1 MFANKTYKQQ
11 FIMKPSTIVCLV
23 LSANFLVS
31 CGYKKE
37 AKEVTQDFF
46 SAIKNNKEEK
56 MVELYPEV
64 GNLQNYYKSDTI
76 IVKEVKELEDKSKHS
91 KKCTFYTLKFG
102 CSFAA
107 VNTIKPQLL

>member
-56 MVELYPEV
+56 WL
-64 GNLQNYYKSDTI
+64 NYILKLETFKTI
-76 IVKEVKELEDKSKHS
+76 INQ
-91 KKCTFYTLKFG
+91 T
-102 CSFAA
+102 
-107 VNTIKPQLL
+107 Q

>member
-64 GNLQNYYKSDTI
+64 FL
-76 IVKEVKELEDKSKHS
+76 
-91 KKCTFYTLKFG
+91 TFD
-102 CSFAA
+102 
-107 VNTIKPQLL
+107 VNIHCVHTAL

>member
-46 SAIKNNKEEK
+46 SAIKNNK
-56 MVELYPEV
+56 
-64 GNLQNYYKSDTI
+64 GD
-76 IVKEVKELEDKSKHS
+76 
-91 KKCTFYTLKFG
+91 F
-102 CSFAA
+102 
-107 VNTIKPQLL
+107 

>member
-46 SAIKNNKEEK
+46 PLSKTIRKKK
-56 MVELYPEV
+56 WL
-64 GNLQNYYKSDTI
+64 NYILKLETFRTI
-76 IVKEVKELEDKSKHS
+76 INQ
-91 KKCTFYTLKFG
+91 T
-102 CSFAA
+102 
-107 VNTIKPQLL
+107 Q

>member
-1 MFANKTYKQQ
+1 
-11 FIMKPSTIVCLV
+11 MKPSTIVCLV

-76 IVKEVKELEDKSKHS
+76 IVKEVKELEEIQCCINKQVH
-91 KKCTFYTLKFG
+91 
-102 CSFAA
+102 
-107 VNTIKPQLL
+107 